1 MKLVP
6 PLFFDTIVLQILGRN
21 DGWKKNLSPTL
32 WLYFH
37 FRSTS
42 PRGMCTL
49 CAVYL
54 LSWCESCDL
63 DFDLNCRKQTID
75 ISQSRGSDLSE
86 PKNLILFLVVEQ
98 QCAAVAFYALTFG
111 LSNEDRDIF
120 IKISRV
126 FKFRRAAARENF
138 SPVVV
143 PHTKAAGSPTSGTQ
157 ECKMCIGGSKQLVSI
172 SKNAT
177 KSKNLHAYLFSKSGK
192 NTSKWHFRNTIRRNK
207 EKHFY
212 DFDLPHF
219 WPRLV
224 ADWTLITNIASI
236 NFLEKSSSSS
246 GNSNARQA

>member
-1 MKLVP
+1 MSQCNSLCS
-6 PLFFDTIVLQILGRN
+6 LFDT
-21 DGWKKNLSPTL
+21 
-32 WLYFH
+32 
-37 FRSTS
+37 
-42 PRGMCTL
+42 
-49 CAVYL
+49 
-54 LSWCESCDL
+54 WCESCDL

-126 FKFRRAAARENF
+126 FKFRRAAAARENF

-192 NTSKWHFRNTIRRNK
+192 NTSK
-207 EKHFY
+207 
-212 DFDLPHF
+212 
-219 WPRLV
+219 
-224 ADWTLITNIASI
+224 
-236 NFLEKSSSSS
+236 
-246 GNSNARQA
+246 